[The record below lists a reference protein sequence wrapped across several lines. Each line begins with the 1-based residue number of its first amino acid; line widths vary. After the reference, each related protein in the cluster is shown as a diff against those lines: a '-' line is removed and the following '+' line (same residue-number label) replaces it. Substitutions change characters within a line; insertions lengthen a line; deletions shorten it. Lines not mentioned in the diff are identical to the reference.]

1 MAKKK
6 EKEKILYS
14 VCVNVVTTHFYRVR
28 AHSASEAKKMF
39 KNSKEGSS
47 VEYVTKVRKL
57 SNIITVEKI

>member
-1 MAKKK
+1 
-6 EKEKILYS
+6 
-14 VCVNVVTTHFYRVR
+14 VNVVTTHFYRVR